1 MTKLLKDIL
10 YKTGIEELVG
20 NTSIA
25 IAKVCFDSRE
35 VVEESVF
42 VAVAGTNVDG
52 HQFIEKTIQQGAV
65 AIVCE
70 ELPEKLHEGI
80 TYVKVKSSAAA
91 LGIIA
96 ANFYDNPSNELTLV
110 GVTGTNGKTT
120 TATLL
125 HQLFIQL
132 GYKAGLLSTV
142 VNKIGKVEI
151 PSTHTTPNAVEL
163 NKLLRE
169 MVNEGCSYCFMEV
182 SSHAIHQHRV
192 TGVEF
197 AGGVFTNISH
207 DHLDY
212 HKTFDEYIKAKKMFF
227 DMLPESAFALV
238 NKDDKN
244 GLVMVQNTKAK
255 KYTFALKSMADFNAR
270 VLENGFSGML
280 LQIDNNEVWTKLIGG
295 FNVYNLLCIYGVAVL
310 LHQEKLNVLTTISQL
325 ESVAG
330 RFQYIKS
337 PTNISGIV
345 DYAHTPDAL
354 QNVLRTISEIR
365 TNNETVITVVGCGGD
380 RDKAKRPLMA
390 QIACEYSNKVILTSD
405 NPRTENPEQIIN
417 DMKAGVE
424 PQHYKKVLS
433 ITNREEAIKTA
444 CMLAE
449 SNDIILVAGKG
460 HEKYQEINGEKFPF
474 DDLEVLKEALGDR
487 H

>member
-1 MTKLLKDIL
+1 MNKLLKDIL

-20 NTSIA
+20 NTNIA
-25 IAKVCFDSRE
+25 IDKICFDSRE
-35 VVEESVF
+35 VEDASLF
-42 VAVAGTNVDG
+42 VAVVGTATDG
-52 HQFIEKTIQQGAV
+52 HQYINQTIEKGAV

-70 ELPEKLHEGI
+70 QFPEQLHDGI
-80 TYVKVKSSAAA
+80 TYVRVKNSAAA

-96 ANFYDNPSNELTLV
+96 ANFYDNPSNELKLV
-110 GVTGTNGKTT
+110 GITGTNGKTT

-125 HQLFIQL
+125 HELFMQL
-132 GYKAGLLSTV
+132 GYQVGLLSTV
-142 VNKIGKVEI
+142 VNKIGNEAI
-151 PSTHTTPNAVEL
+151 PSTHTTPNAVAL
-163 NKLLRE
+163 NKLLRK
-169 MVNEGCSYCFMEV
+169 MVEAGCDYCFMEV

-192 TGVEF
+192 TGVAF
-197 AGGVFTNISH
+197 SGAVFTNITH

-227 DMLPESAFALV
+227 DMLPENAFALV

-244 GLVMVQNTKAK
+244 GMVMLQNTKAK
-255 KYTFALKSMADFNAR
+255 PYTFALKSAADYTAR
-270 VLENGFSGML
+270 ILESGFSGMML
-280 LQIDNNEVWTKLIGG
+280 HIDKNEVWTKLIGG
-295 FNVYNLLCIYGVAVL
+295 FNVYNLLSIYAVAVL
-310 LHQEKLNVLTTISQL
+310 LEQDKLNTLTAISNL
-325 ESVAG
+325 NAVEG

-337 PTNISGIV
+337 QDNISGIV

-354 QNVLRTISEIR
+354 KNVLGTISEIR

-405 NPRTENPEQIIN
+405 NPRSENPEQIIN

-474 DDLEVLKEALGDR
+474 DDLEILKKQFSQ
-487 H
+487 

>member
-1 MTKLLKDIL
+1 MNKLLKDIL

-20 NTSIA
+20 NTNIA
-25 IAKVCFDSRE
+25 IDKICFDSRE
-35 VVEESVF
+35 VEDASLF
-42 VAVAGTNVDG
+42 VAVVGTAVDG
-52 HQFIEKTIQQGAV
+52 HQYINQTIEKGAT

-70 ELPEKLHEGI
+70 EFPEQLHDGI
-80 TYVKVKSSAAA
+80 TYVKVKNSAAA

-96 ANFYDNPSNELTLV
+96 ANFYDNPSNELKLV
-110 GVTGTNGKTT
+110 GITGTNGKTT

-125 HQLFIQL
+125 HELFMQL
-132 GYKAGLLSTV
+132 GYQVGLLSTV
-142 VNKIGKVEI
+142 VNKIGNEAI

-163 NKLLRE
+163 NKLLRK
-169 MVNEGCSYCFMEV
+169 MVEAGCDYCFMEV

-192 TGVEF
+192 TGVAF
-197 AGGVFTNISH
+197 SGAVFTNITH

-227 DMLPESAFALV
+227 DMLPENAFALV

-244 GLVMVQNTKAK
+244 GMVMLQNTKAK
-255 KYTFALKSMADFNAR
+255 PHTFALKSAADFTAR
-270 VLENGFSGML
+270 ILESGFSGMML
-280 LQIDNNEVWTKLIGG
+280 HIDKNEVWTKLIGG
-295 FNVYNLLCIYGVAVL
+295 FNVYNLLSIYAVAVL
-310 LHQEKLNVLTTISQL
+310 LEQDKLNTLTAISNL
-325 ESVAG
+325 NAVEG

-337 PTNISGIV
+337 QDNISGIV

-354 QNVLRTISEIR
+354 KNVLGTISEIR

-380 RDKAKRPLMA
+380 RDKTKRPLMA

-405 NPRTENPEQIIN
+405 NPRSENPEQIIN

-474 DDLEVLKEALGDR
+474 DDLEILKKQFSQ
-487 H
+487 

>member
-1 MTKLLKDIL
+1 MNKLLKDIL

-20 NTSIA
+20 NTNIA
-25 IAKVCFDSRE
+25 IDKICFDSRE
-35 VVEESVF
+35 VEDTSLF
-42 VAVAGTNVDG
+42 VAVVGTTVDG
-52 HQFIEKTIQQGAV
+52 HQYINQTIEKGAV

-70 ELPEKLHEGI
+70 QFPEQLHDGI
-80 TYVKVKSSAAA
+80 TYVRVKSSAAA

-96 ANFYDNPSNELTLV
+96 ANFYDNPSNELKLV
-110 GVTGTNGKTT
+110 GITGTNGKTT

-125 HQLFIQL
+125 HELFMQL
-132 GYKAGLLSTV
+132 GYQVGLLSTV
-142 VNKIGKVEI
+142 VNKIGNEAI

-163 NKLLRE
+163 NKLLRK
-169 MVNEGCSYCFMEV
+169 MVEASCDYCFMEV

-197 AGGVFTNISH
+197 AGGVFTNITH

-227 DMLPESAFALV
+227 DMLPNNAFALV

-244 GLVMVQNTKAK
+244 GMVMLQNTKAK
-255 KYTFALKSMADFNAR
+255 QYTFALKSVADFTAR
-270 VLENGFSGML
+270 ILESGFSGMML
-280 LQIDNNEVWTKLIGG
+280 HIDKNEVWTKLIGG
-295 FNVYNLLCIYGVAVL
+295 FNVYNLLSIYAVAVL
-310 LHQEKLNVLTTISQL
+310 LEQDKLKTLTAISNL
-325 ESVAG
+325 NAVEG

-337 PTNISGIV
+337 QDNISGIV

-354 QNVLRTISEIR
+354 KNVLETISEIR

-380 RDKAKRPLMA
+380 RDKTKRPLMA

-405 NPRTENPEQIIN
+405 NPRTENPEQIID

-474 DDLEVLKEALGDR
+474 DDLEILKKQFSQ
-487 H
+487 

>member
-1 MTKLLKDIL
+1 MNKLLKDIL

-20 NTSIA
+20 NTNIA
-25 IAKVCFDSRE
+25 IDKICFDSRE
-35 VVEESVF
+35 VEDASLF
-42 VAVAGTNVDG
+42 VAVVGTAADG
-52 HQFIEKTIQQGAV
+52 HQYINQTIEKGAT

-70 ELPEKLHEGI
+70 QFPEQLHDGI
-80 TYVKVKSSAAA
+80 TYVKVKNSAAA

-96 ANFYDNPSNELTLV
+96 ANFYDNPSNELKLV
-110 GVTGTNGKTT
+110 GITGTNGKTT

-125 HQLFIQL
+125 HELFMQL
-132 GYKAGLLSTV
+132 GYQVGLLSTV
-142 VNKIGKVEI
+142 VNKIGNESI

-163 NKLLRE
+163 NKLLRK
-169 MVNEGCSYCFMEV
+169 MVEAGCDYCFMEV

-192 TGVEF
+192 TGVTF
-197 AGGVFTNISH
+197 SGAVFTNITH

-227 DMLPESAFALV
+227 DMLPENAFALV

-244 GLVMVQNTKAK
+244 GMVMLQNTKAK
-255 KYTFALKSMADFNAR
+255 PHTFALKSAADFTAR
-270 VLENGFSGML
+270 ILESGFSGMML
-280 LQIDNNEVWTKLIGG
+280 HIDKNEVWTKLIGG
-295 FNVYNLLCIYGVAVL
+295 FNVYNLLSIYAVAVL
-310 LHQEKLNVLTTISQL
+310 LEQDKLNTLTAISNL
-325 ESVAG
+325 NAVEG

-337 PTNISGIV
+337 QDNISGIV

-354 QNVLRTISEIR
+354 KNVLGTISEIR

-380 RDKAKRPLMA
+380 RDKTKRPLMA

-405 NPRTENPEQIIN
+405 NPRSENPEQIIN

-474 DDLEVLKEALGDR
+474 DDLEILKKQFSQ
-487 H
+487 

>member
-1 MTKLLKDIL
+1 MNKLLKDIL

-20 NTSIA
+20 NTNIA
-25 IAKVCFDSRE
+25 IDKICFDSRE
-35 VVEESVF
+35 VEDASLF
-42 VAVAGTNVDG
+42 VAVVGTAVDG
-52 HQFIEKTIQQGAV
+52 HQYINQTIEKGAT

-70 ELPEKLHEGI
+70 QFPEQLHDGI
-80 TYVKVKSSAAA
+80 TYVKVKNSAAA

-96 ANFYDNPSNELTLV
+96 ANFYDNPSNELKLV
-110 GVTGTNGKTT
+110 GITGTNGKTT

-125 HQLFIQL
+125 HELFMQL
-132 GYKAGLLSTV
+132 GYQVGLLSTV
-142 VNKIGKVEI
+142 VNKIGNESI

-163 NKLLRE
+163 NKLLRK
-169 MVNEGCSYCFMEV
+169 MVEAGCDYCFMEV

-192 TGVEF
+192 TGVTF
-197 AGGVFTNISH
+197 SGAVFTNITH

-227 DMLPESAFALV
+227 DMLPENAFALV

-244 GLVMVQNTKAK
+244 GMVMLQNTKAK
-255 KYTFALKSMADFNAR
+255 PHTFALKSAADFTAR
-270 VLENGFSGML
+270 ILESGFSGMML
-280 LQIDNNEVWTKLIGG
+280 HIDKNEVWTKLIGG
-295 FNVYNLLCIYGVAVL
+295 FNVYNLLSIYAVAVL
-310 LHQEKLNVLTTISQL
+310 LEQDKLNTLTAISNL
-325 ESVAG
+325 NAVEG

-337 PTNISGIV
+337 QDNISGIV

-354 QNVLRTISEIR
+354 KNVLGTISEIR

-380 RDKAKRPLMA
+380 RDKTKRPLMA

-405 NPRTENPEQIIN
+405 NPRSENPEQIIN

-474 DDLEVLKEALGDR
+474 DDLEILKKQFSQ
-487 H
+487 

>member
-42 VAVAGTNVDG
+42 VAVAGTNIDG

-65 AIVCE
+65 AIICE

-380 RDKAKRPLMA
+380 RDKTKRPLMA

-417 DMKAGVE
+417 DMKSGVE

-474 DDLEVLKEALGDR
+474 DDLEILKMNLM
-487 H
+487 

>member
-380 RDKAKRPLMA
+380 RDKTKRPLMA

-474 DDLEVLKEALGDR
+474 DDLEILKMNLM
-487 H
+487 

>member
-380 RDKAKRPLMA
+380 RDKTKRPLMA

-474 DDLEVLKEALGDR
+474 DDLEVLKMNLM
-487 H
+487 

>member
-474 DDLEVLKEALGDR
+474 DDLEVLKEALGIR
-487 H
+487 S

>member
-1 MTKLLKDIL
+1 MNKLLKDVL

-20 NTSIA
+20 NTNIA
-25 IAKVCFDSRE
+25 IDKICFDSRE
-35 VVEESVF
+35 VEDTSLF
-42 VAVAGTNVDG
+42 VAVVGTTVDG
-52 HQFIEKTIQQGAV
+52 HQYINQTIEKGAV

-70 ELPEKLHEGI
+70 QFPEQLHDGI
-80 TYVKVKSSAAA
+80 TYVKVKDSAAA

-96 ANFYDNPSNELTLV
+96 ANFYDNPSNELKLV
-110 GVTGTNGKTT
+110 GITGTNGKTT

-125 HQLFIQL
+125 HELFMQL
-132 GYKAGLLSTV
+132 GYQVGLLSTV
-142 VNKIGKVEI
+142 VNKIGNEAI

-163 NKLLRE
+163 NKLLRK
-169 MVNEGCSYCFMEV
+169 MVEAGCDYCFMEV
-182 SSHAIHQHRV
+182 SSHAIHQHRI
-192 TGVEF
+192 TGVAF
-197 AGGVFTNISH
+197 SGAVFTNITH

-227 DMLPESAFALV
+227 DMLPENAFALV

-244 GLVMVQNTKAK
+244 GMVMLQNTKAK
-255 KYTFALKSMADFNAR
+255 PYTFALKSAADFTAR
-270 VLENGFSGML
+270 ILESGFSGMML
-280 LQIDNNEVWTKLIGG
+280 HIDKNEVWTKLIGG
-295 FNVYNLLCIYGVAVL
+295 FNVYNLLSIYAVAVL
-310 LHQEKLNVLTTISQL
+310 LEQDKLNTLTAISNL
-325 ESVAG
+325 NAVEG

-337 PTNISGIV
+337 QDNISGIV

-354 QNVLRTISEIR
+354 KNVLGTISEIR

-405 NPRTENPEQIIN
+405 NPRSENPEQIIN

-474 DDLEVLKEALGDR
+474 DDLEILKKQFSQ
-487 H
+487 

>member
-380 RDKAKRPLMA
+380 RDKTKRPLMA

-405 NPRTENPEQIIN
+405 NPRSENPEQIIN

>member
-380 RDKAKRPLMA
+380 RDKTKRPLMA

>member
-1 MTKLLKDIL
+1 
-10 YKTGIEELVG
+10 
-20 NTSIA
+20 
-25 IAKVCFDSRE
+25 
-35 VVEESVF
+35 
-42 VAVAGTNVDG
+42 
-52 HQFIEKTIQQGAV
+52 
-65 AIVCE
+65 
-70 ELPEKLHEGI
+70 LHDGI
-80 TYVKVKSSAAA
+80 TYVRVKNSAAA

-96 ANFYDNPSNELTLV
+96 ANFYDNPSNELKLV
-110 GVTGTNGKTT
+110 GITGTNGKTT

-125 HQLFIQL
+125 HELFMQL
-132 GYKAGLLSTV
+132 GYQVGLLSTV
-142 VNKIGKVEI
+142 VNKIGNEAI

-163 NKLLRE
+163 NKLLRK
-169 MVNEGCSYCFMEV
+169 MVEAGCDYCFMEV

-192 TGVEF
+192 TGVAF
-197 AGGVFTNISH
+197 SGAVFTNITH

-227 DMLPESAFALV
+227 DMLPENAFALV

-244 GLVMVQNTKAK
+244 GMVMLQNTKAK
-255 KYTFALKSMADFNAR
+255 PYTFALKSAADFTAR
-270 VLENGFSGML
+270 ILESGFSGMML
-280 LQIDNNEVWTKLIGG
+280 HIDKNEVWTKLIGG
-295 FNVYNLLCIYGVAVL
+295 FNVYNLLSIYAVAVL
-310 LHQEKLNVLTTISQL
+310 LEQDKLNTLTAISNL
-325 ESVAG
+325 NAVEG

-337 PTNISGIV
+337 QDNISGIV

-354 QNVLRTISEIR
+354 KNVLGTISEIR

-405 NPRTENPEQIIN
+405 NPRTENPEHIIN

-474 DDLEVLKEALGDR
+474 DDLEILKKNLM
-487 H
+487 

>member
-1 MTKLLKDIL
+1 MNKLLKDIL

-20 NTSIA
+20 NTNIA
-25 IAKVCFDSRE
+25 IDKICFDSRE
-35 VVEESVF
+35 VEDASLF
-42 VAVAGTNVDG
+42 VAVVGTATDG
-52 HQFIEKTIQQGAV
+52 HQYINQTIEKGAV

-70 ELPEKLHEGI
+70 HFPEQLHDGI
-80 TYVKVKSSAAA
+80 TYVKVKDSAAA

-96 ANFYDNPSNELTLV
+96 ANFYDNPSNELKLV
-110 GVTGTNGKTT
+110 GITGTNGKTT

-125 HQLFIQL
+125 HELFVQL
-132 GYKAGLLSTV
+132 GYQVGLLSTV
-142 VNKIGKVEI
+142 VNKIGNDAI

-163 NKLLRE
+163 NKLLRK
-169 MVNEGCSYCFMEV
+169 MVEAGCDYCFMEV

-192 TGVEF
+192 TGVAF
-197 AGGVFTNISH
+197 SGAVFTNITH

-227 DMLPESAFALV
+227 DMLPENAFALV

-244 GLVMVQNTKAK
+244 GMVMLQNTKAK
-255 KYTFALKSMADFNAR
+255 PYTFALKSAADFTAR
-270 VLENGFSGML
+270 ILESGFSGMML
-280 LQIDNNEVWTKLIGG
+280 HIDKNEVWTKLIGG
-295 FNVYNLLCIYGVAVL
+295 FNVYNLLSIYAVAVL
-310 LHQEKLNVLTTISQL
+310 LEQDKLNTLTAISNL
-325 ESVAG
+325 NAVEG

-337 PTNISGIV
+337 QDNISGIV

-354 QNVLRTISEIR
+354 KNVLGTISEIR

-380 RDKAKRPLMA
+380 RDKTKRPLMA

-405 NPRTENPEQIIN
+405 NPRSENPEQIIN

-474 DDLEVLKEALGDR
+474 DDLEILKKQFSQ
-487 H
+487 

>member
-474 DDLEVLKEALGDR
+474 DDLEILKMNLM
-487 H
+487 

>member
-380 RDKAKRPLMA
+380 RDKTKRPLMA

-460 HEKYQEINGEKFPF
+460 HEKYQEINGEKFSF
-474 DDLEVLKEALGDR
+474 DDLEVLKMNLM
-487 H
+487 

>member
-1 MTKLLKDIL
+1 MNKLLKDIL

-20 NTSIA
+20 NTNIA
-25 IAKVCFDSRE
+25 IDKICFDSRE
-35 VVEESVF
+35 VEDASLF
-42 VAVAGTNVDG
+42 VAVVGTATDG
-52 HQFIEKTIQQGAV
+52 HQYINQTIEKGAV

-70 ELPEKLHEGI
+70 QFPEQLHDGI
-80 TYVKVKSSAAA
+80 TYVKVKDSAAA

-96 ANFYDNPSNELTLV
+96 ANFYDNPSNELKLV
-110 GVTGTNGKTT
+110 GITGTNGKTT

-125 HQLFIQL
+125 HELFMQL
-132 GYKAGLLSTV
+132 GYQVGLLSTV
-142 VNKIGKVEI
+142 VNKIGNEAI

-163 NKLLRE
+163 NKLLRK
-169 MVNEGCSYCFMEV
+169 MVEAGCDYCFMEV

-192 TGVEF
+192 TGVAF
-197 AGGVFTNISH
+197 SGAVFTNITH

-227 DMLPESAFALV
+227 DMLPENAFALV

-244 GLVMVQNTKAK
+244 GMVMLQNTKAK
-255 KYTFALKSMADFNAR
+255 PYTFALKSAADYTAR
-270 VLENGFSGML
+270 ILESGFSGMML
-280 LQIDNNEVWTKLIGG
+280 HIDKNEVWTKLIGG
-295 FNVYNLLCIYGVAVL
+295 FNVYNLLSIYAVAVL
-310 LHQEKLNVLTTISQL
+310 LEQDKLNTLTAISNL
-325 ESVAG
+325 NAVEG

-337 PTNISGIV
+337 QDNISGIV

-354 QNVLRTISEIR
+354 KNVLGTISEIR

-405 NPRTENPEQIIN
+405 NPRSENPEQIIN
-417 DMKAGVE
+417 DMKAGVD

-474 DDLEVLKEALGDR
+474 DDLEILKKQFSQ
-487 H
+487 

>member
-1 MTKLLKDIL
+1 MNKLLKDIL

-20 NTSIA
+20 NTNIA
-25 IAKVCFDSRE
+25 IDKICFDSRE
-35 VVEESVF
+35 VEDASLF
-42 VAVAGTNVDG
+42 VAVVGTATDG
-52 HQFIEKTIQQGAV
+52 HQYINQTIEKGAV

-70 ELPEKLHEGI
+70 QFPEQLHDGI
-80 TYVKVKSSAAA
+80 TYVRVKNSAAA

-96 ANFYDNPSNELTLV
+96 ANFYDNPSNELKLV
-110 GVTGTNGKTT
+110 GITGTNGKTT

-125 HQLFIQL
+125 HELFMQL
-132 GYKAGLLSTV
+132 GYQVGLLSTV
-142 VNKIGKVEI
+142 VNKIGNEAI

-163 NKLLRE
+163 NKLLRK
-169 MVNEGCSYCFMEV
+169 MVEAGCDYCFMEV

-192 TGVEF
+192 TGVAF
-197 AGGVFTNISH
+197 SGAVFTNITH

-227 DMLPESAFALV
+227 DMLPENAFALV

-244 GLVMVQNTKAK
+244 GMVMLQNTKAK
-255 KYTFALKSMADFNAR
+255 PYTFALKSAADYTAR
-270 VLENGFSGML
+270 ILESGFSGMML
-280 LQIDNNEVWTKLIGG
+280 HIDKNEVWTKLIGG
-295 FNVYNLLCIYGVAVL
+295 FNVYNLLSIYAVAVL
-310 LHQEKLNVLTTISQL
+310 LEQDKLNTLTAISNL
-325 ESVAG
+325 NAVEG

-337 PTNISGIV
+337 QDNISGIV

-354 QNVLRTISEIR
+354 KNVLGTISEIR

-405 NPRTENPEQIIN
+405 NPRSENPEQIIN

-474 DDLEVLKEALGDR
+474 DDLEILKKNLM
-487 H
+487 

>member
-380 RDKAKRPLMA
+380 RDKTKRPLMA

-405 NPRTENPEQIIN
+405 NPRTEKPEQIIN

-474 DDLEVLKEALGDR
+474 DDLEILKMNLM
-487 H
+487 

>member
-1 MTKLLKDIL
+1 MSKILKDIL

-20 NTSIA
+20 NTNIA
-25 IAKVCFDSRE
+25 IEKICFDSRE
-35 VVEESVF
+35 VEDASLF
-42 VAVAGTNVDG
+42 VAVVGTAVDG
-52 HQFIEKTIQQGAV
+52 HQYINQTIEKGAT

-70 ELPEKLHEGI
+70 EFPEQLHDGI
-80 TYVKVKSSAAA
+80 TYVKVKNSAAA

-96 ANFYDNPSNELTLV
+96 ANFYDNPSNELKLV
-110 GVTGTNGKTT
+110 GITGTNGKTT

-125 HQLFIQL
+125 HELFMQL
-132 GYKAGLLSTV
+132 GYQVGLLSTV
-142 VNKIGKVEI
+142 VNKIGNEAI

-163 NKLLRE
+163 NKLLRK
-169 MVNEGCSYCFMEV
+169 MVEAGCDYCFMEV

-197 AGGVFTNISH
+197 AGGVFTNITH

-227 DMLPESAFALV
+227 DMLPENAFALV

-244 GLVMVQNTKAK
+244 GMVMLQNTKAK
-255 KYTFALKSMADFNAR
+255 PYTFALKSAADYTAR
-270 VLENGFSGML
+270 ILESGFSGMML
-280 LQIDNNEVWTKLIGG
+280 HIDKNEVWTKLIGG
-295 FNVYNLLCIYGVAVL
+295 FNVYNLLSIYAVAVL
-310 LHQEKLNVLTTISQL
+310 LEQDKLNTLTAISNL
-325 ESVAG
+325 NAVEG

-337 PTNISGIV
+337 QDNISGIV

-354 QNVLRTISEIR
+354 KNVLGTISEIR

-380 RDKAKRPLMA
+380 RDKTKRPLMA

-405 NPRTENPEQIIN
+405 NPRSENPEQIIN

-474 DDLEVLKEALGDR
+474 DDLEVLKMNLM
-487 H
+487 

>member
-1 MTKLLKDIL
+1 MDKLLKDIL

-20 NTSIA
+20 NTNIA
-25 IAKVCFDSRE
+25 IDKICFDSRE
-35 VVEESVF
+35 VEDASLF
-42 VAVAGTNVDG
+42 VAVVGTAVDG
-52 HQFIEKTIQQGAV
+52 HQYINQTIEKGAT

-70 ELPEKLHEGI
+70 QFPEQLHDGI
-80 TYVKVKSSAAA
+80 TYVKVKNSAAA

-96 ANFYDNPSNELTLV
+96 ANFYDNPSNELKLV
-110 GVTGTNGKTT
+110 GITGTNGKTT

-125 HQLFIQL
+125 HELFMQL
-132 GYKAGLLSTV
+132 GYQVGLLSTV
-142 VNKIGKVEI
+142 VNKIGNESI

-163 NKLLRE
+163 NKLLRK
-169 MVNEGCSYCFMEV
+169 MVEAGCDYCFMEV

-192 TGVEF
+192 TGVAF
-197 AGGVFTNISH
+197 SGAVFTNITH

-227 DMLPESAFALV
+227 DMLSENAFALV

-244 GLVMVQNTKAK
+244 GMVMLQNTKATP
-255 KYTFALKSMADFNAR
+255 YTFALKSAADFTAR
-270 VLENGFSGML
+270 ILESGFSGMML
-280 LQIDNNEVWTKLIGG
+280 HIDKNEVWTKLIGG
-295 FNVYNLLCIYGVAVL
+295 FNVYNLLSIYAVAVL
-310 LHQEKLNVLTTISQL
+310 LEQDKLNTLTAISNL
-325 ESVAG
+325 NAVEG

-337 PTNISGIV
+337 QDNISGIV

-354 QNVLRTISEIR
+354 KNVLGTISEIR

-380 RDKAKRPLMA
+380 RDKTKRPLMA

-405 NPRTENPEQIIN
+405 NPRSENPEQIIN

-474 DDLEVLKEALGDR
+474 DDLEILKKQFSQ
-487 H
+487 

>member
-337 PTNISGIV
+337 PANISGIV

-380 RDKAKRPLMA
+380 RDKTKRPLMA

-474 DDLEVLKEALGDR
+474 DDLEILKMNLM
-487 H
+487 

>member
-1 MTKLLKDIL
+1 MNKLLKDIL

-20 NTSIA
+20 NTNIA
-25 IAKVCFDSRE
+25 IDKICFDSRE
-35 VVEESVF
+35 VEDASLF
-42 VAVAGTNVDG
+42 VAVVGTATDG
-52 HQFIEKTIQQGAV
+52 HQYINQTIEKGAV

-70 ELPEKLHEGI
+70 QFPEQLHDGI
-80 TYVKVKSSAAA
+80 TYVRVKNSAAA

-96 ANFYDNPSNELTLV
+96 ANFYDNPSNELKLV
-110 GVTGTNGKTT
+110 GITGTNGKTT

-125 HQLFIQL
+125 HELFMQL
-132 GYKAGLLSTV
+132 GYQVGLLSTV
-142 VNKIGKVEI
+142 VNKIGNEAI

-163 NKLLRE
+163 NKLLRK
-169 MVNEGCSYCFMEV
+169 MVEAGCDYCFMEV

-192 TGVEF
+192 TGVAF
-197 AGGVFTNISH
+197 SGAVFTNITH

-227 DMLPESAFALV
+227 DMLPENAFALV

-244 GLVMVQNTKAK
+244 GMVMLQNTKAK
-255 KYTFALKSMADFNAR
+255 PYTFALKSAADYTAR
-270 VLENGFSGML
+270 ILESGFSGMML
-280 LQIDNNEVWTKLIGG
+280 HIDKNEVWTKLIGG
-295 FNVYNLLCIYGVAVL
+295 FNVYNLLSIYAVAVL
-310 LHQEKLNVLTTISQL
+310 LEQDKLNTLTAISNL
-325 ESVAG
+325 NAVEG

-337 PTNISGIV
+337 QDNISGIV

-354 QNVLRTISEIR
+354 KNVLGTISEIR

-405 NPRTENPEQIIN
+405 NPRTENPEHIIN

-474 DDLEVLKEALGDR
+474 DDLEILKKNLM
-487 H
+487 

>member
-365 TNNETVITVVGCGGD
+365 TNNETVITVVGCGGN
-380 RDKAKRPLMA
+380 RDKTKRPLMA

-417 DMKAGVE
+417 DMKTGVE

-474 DDLEVLKEALGDR
+474 DDLEILKMNLM
-487 H
+487 

>member
-474 DDLEVLKEALGDR
+474 DDLEVLKMNLM
-487 H
+487 

>member
-380 RDKAKRPLMA
+380 RDKTKRPLMA

-417 DMKAGVE
+417 DMKSGVE

-474 DDLEVLKEALGDR
+474 DDLEILKMNLM
-487 H
+487 

>member
-42 VAVAGTNVDG
+42 VAVTGTNVDG

-380 RDKAKRPLMA
+380 RDKTKRPLMA

-474 DDLEVLKEALGDR
+474 DDLEILKMQFSQ
-487 H
+487 